1 MKTHDQGSIWL
12 LPKIGMESGGR
23 IPDLSGDLPDPS
35 NSLHA
40 GRMIDRAL
48 QTSHLLKHVAPLVAG
63 HRGTAG
69 LTTPIPRLTVWAS
82 TQTTLPTPAVFEPM
96 FYTVLRGTKVLIM
109 GANRFELLPGAC
121 AVSSF
126 GLPYTHQLTGAKHG
140 LPYVGVS
147 LHLDIAMLTRVML
160 DMPKREARWTCAV
173 AASDLGGPIGDAFA
187 RIVGLLDAPDDIA
200 VLAPHYEFEF
210 YYRLLQSSM
219 SDTLRQVGQR
229 SDRFLQ
235 LKAAADWLAA
245 NSSKPVVITELAAA
259 SGMST
264 TSFHRHFKDVT
275 GFSPLAFQRHM
286 RLLEARKLLS
296 AGSTNVSRVA
306 YQVGYASPSQFSRE
320 YKSMFGTAPSVDLQ
334 RRARNA

>member
-1 MKTHDQGSIWL
+1 MQEMTNLSLPTDRL
-12 LPKIGMESGGR
+12 L
-23 IPDLSGDLPDPS
+23 D
-35 NSLHA
+35 
-40 GRMIDRAL
+40 
-48 QTSHLLKHVAPLVAG
+48 HVAPFVAG
-63 HRGTAG
+63 HIGTAG

-82 TQTTLPTPAVFEPM
+82 TQTTLPTPAIFEPM
-96 FYTVLRGTKVLIM
+96 FYAVLRGNKVLIM
-109 GANRFELLPGAC
+109 GANRFELRPGAC

-126 GLPYTHQLTGAKHG
+126 GLPYTHQLTGAKHR
-140 LPYVGVS
+140 LPYVGIS

-160 DMPKREARWTCAV
+160 DMPKREDRWTCAV
-173 AASDLGGPIGDAFA
+173 AASDLRGPIGDAFS
-187 RIVGLLDAPDDIA
+187 RLVGLLDTPDDIG
-200 VLAPHYEFEF
+200 VLAQHYEIEL
-210 YYRLLQSSM
+210 YYRLLQSPM

-229 SDRFLQ
+229 SDRFQQ

-245 NSSKPVVITELAAA
+245 NHGEPVVIPELAAA

-306 YQVGYASPSQFSRE
+306 YEVGYKSPSQFSRE
-320 YKSMFGTAPSVDLQ
+320 YKTMFGAAPVADLQ
-334 RRARNA
+334 R